1 MFMSRGNCGICVLVL
16 ALALTLVGTGW
27 TQTAK
32 PTFSPDHAIL
42 YKRAVGLLDQAEQKL
57 KAGDLA
63 AAKSLVK
70 QSNSLFTLLKQEY
83 TSVLAER
90 ELSPQED
97 EQLAISQKLADDTH
111 AQADRLMAAAAA
123 QDKKAQELEAQGR
136 EADSK
141 ASYRQSKD
149 GYNQAQNLY
158 VRSELHALRNQQR
171 IFRFLAP

>member
-1 MFMSRGNCGICVLVL
+1 M
-16 ALALTLVGTGW
+16 
-27 TQTAK
+27 
-32 PTFSPDHAIL
+32 
-42 YKRAVGLLDQAEQKL
+42 
-57 KAGDLA
+57 
-63 AAKSLVK
+63 
-70 QSNSLFTLLKQEY
+70 
-83 TSVLAER
+83 LAER

-97 EQLAISQKLADDTH
+97 EQLAFSQKLADDTH
-111 AQADRLMAAAAA
+111 AQADRLMATAAA

>member
-1 MFMSRGNCGICVLVL
+1 MFMYRGNCGICVLAL
-16 ALALTLVGTGW
+16 ALALALVGTGW

-57 KAGDLA
+57 KGGDLA

-70 QSNSLFTLLKQEY
+70 QSYSLFTLLQKEY
-83 TSVLAER
+83 ASVLAAR

-97 EQLAISQKLADDTH
+97 EQLAINQKLADDTH
-111 AQADRLMAAAAA
+111 AQADRLMATAAA
-123 QDKKAQELEAQGR
+123 QDKKAQELETQGR

-141 ASYRQSKD
+141 ASYRPVS
-149 GYNQAQNLY
+149 YTHLTLPTNRE
-158 VRSELHALRNQQR
+158 V
-171 IFRFLAP
+171 

>member
-1 MFMSRGNCGICVLVL
+1 MFMSRGNYGICVL
-16 ALALTLVGTGW
+16 ALALALALVGTGW
-27 TQTAK
+27 AQTAK

-63 AAKSLVK
+63 AAKSQAK
-70 QSNSLFTLLKQEY
+70 QSNSLFTLLKNEY
-83 TSVLAER
+83 ASVLTER

-97 EQLAISQKLADDTH
+97 EQLAINQKLADDTH
-111 AQADRLMAAAAA
+111 AQADRLMATAAA

-141 ASYRQSKD
+141 ASYRQSRD
-149 GYNQAQNLY
+149 EYNQAQNLY
-158 VRSELHALRNQQR
+158 IKSAIYALRNQQR